1 MKNKTIKLID
11 IYPGCDLTLD
21 QKLSLDS
28 HPDKELTATVYNDC
42 IVFDWDCSYYNKENI
57 DNYNIRQKQ
66 IGELLCGIIAKL
78 VGIEEKA
85 MSPFMDFIYNN
96 NEQVYVFSMKNGFA
110 GIRPVESFPN
120 DFKVTKWKVI
130 KQGLNIEQAMNVVKG
145 RYTVLGLP
153 ISAYNEFASKK
164 LITQQSDERQTYA
177 FTIGDLTS
185 QNWELVIPDIEK
197 NNAINNVR
205 ELIKNSQ
212 VCNVVPG
219 ISNRKLNYLNAEEM
233 WEIINNYVLRMPENK
248 ILSAIE
254 LIVNNIKKK

>member
-1 MKNKTIKLID
+1 MKNKIIKLID

-21 QKLSLDS
+21 QKLSLDNR
-28 HPDKELTATVYNDC
+28 PDKELTATVYNDC
-42 IVFDWDCSYYNKENI
+42 IVFDWDWSCYNKENI

-66 IGELLCGIIAKL
+66 IGELLCSIIAKL

-85 MSPFMDFIYNN
+85 MSPFMDFIYHND
-96 NEQVYVFSMKNGFA
+96 EQVYVFSMKNGFA

-219 ISNRKLNYLNAEEM
+219 ISNRKLNYLNTEEM
-233 WEIINNYVLRMPENK
+233 WEIINNYVLLMPENK

-254 LIVNNIKKK
+254 LIINNIKKK